1 MCLHSHAYFLQV
13 PCRVLNQLSVYG
25 IIKIGFMGRLQP
37 FYTWGMCLME
47 LMLLPP
53 WVAHHNKVGQQYNRS
68 AQRSGRQ

>member
-25 IIKIGFMGRLQP
+25 IIRIDFMERLRP

-47 LMLLPP
+47 QSYVAPP
-53 WVAHHNKVGQQYNRS
+53 ESLITIKLGDNTADCCRKER
-68 AQRSGRQ
+68 R